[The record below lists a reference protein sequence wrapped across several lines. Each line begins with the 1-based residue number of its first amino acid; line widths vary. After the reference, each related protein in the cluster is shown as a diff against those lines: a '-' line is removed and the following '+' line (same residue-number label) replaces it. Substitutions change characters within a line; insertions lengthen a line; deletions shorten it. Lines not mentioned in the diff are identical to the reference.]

1 VHAFRQANRF
11 LAPLLLASFAVA
23 VPGLL
28 ALPGVAGAQA
38 TANPYAGLAVEHDS
52 NVFRVQDSAAAIA
65 AAGEPLVGDT
75 DEKAIVGSTGQ
86 YLWGLQRLTGTLEG
100 RREEFDRLTEL
111 DHYEYLIKAE
121 FDWKLSSLFDG
132 LVSLRQE
139 HLMAQFANNQSNA
152 LELNTD
158 RNVIERFNFY
168 ATPDWRLD
176 AGANQ
181 HTLDA
186 PLKFFPGYA
195 EHEFGSHA
203 ALDYLGIANL
213 TYGFDVDHLD
223 GNYAHAAGVGPYS
236 QNSADLHLT
245 YNING
250 LTSLEGS
257 AGYAKRDQSQLLG
270 QIAGWTGRLAYDRQL
285 TAKTSIQ
292 ISGDRQIAS
301 YLAAGGG
308 EIDTTGTFGVTWHA
322 TYKIGATASYG
333 YTHSTFVGQAVPGST
348 AIGRR
353 DHVPVA
359 MANITYDVL
368 RHLQLKA
375 YFTKQ
380 NRDSNYEFFNY
391 YDTIY
396 GIQATAHWK

>member
-1 VHAFRQANRF
+1 
-11 LAPLLLASFAVA
+11 
-23 VPGLL
+23 
-28 ALPGVAGAQA
+28 
-38 TANPYAGLAVEHDS
+38 
-52 NVFRVQDSAAAIA
+52 
-65 AAGEPLVGDT
+65 
-75 DEKAIVGSTGQ
+75 
-86 YLWGLQRLTGTLEG
+86 
-100 RREEFDRLTEL
+100 
-111 DHYEYLIKAE
+111 
-121 FDWKLSSLFDG
+121 
-132 LVSLRQE
+132 
-139 HLMAQFANNQSNA
+139 
-152 LELNTD
+152 
-158 RNVIERFNFY
+158 
-168 ATPDWRLD
+168 
-176 AGANQ
+176 
-181 HTLDA
+181 
-186 PLKFFPGYA
+186 
-195 EHEFGSHA
+195 
-203 ALDYLGIANL
+203 
-213 TYGFDVDHLD
+213 
-223 GNYAHAAGVGPYS
+223 
-236 QNSADLHLT
+236 
-245 YNING
+245 
-250 LTSLEGS
+250 
-257 AGYAKRDQSQLLG
+257 
-270 QIAGWTGRLAYDRQL
+270 L